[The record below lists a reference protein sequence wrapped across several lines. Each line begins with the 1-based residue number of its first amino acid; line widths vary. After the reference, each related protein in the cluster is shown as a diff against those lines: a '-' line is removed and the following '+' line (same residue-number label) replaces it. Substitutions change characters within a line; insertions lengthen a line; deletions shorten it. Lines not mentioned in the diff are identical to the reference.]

1 MNDLKPI
8 VVAMAVVVISLVYA
22 VFRRLFPGH
31 RSDTSVANRMDE
43 PKQSITFLNSTQYF
57 AALVANDPHI
67 QLPPMRLVHTDE
79 GELTLYTMAEN
90 SNDVKLEPIPGS
102 TREESVANYTELFR
116 KSHTVVIPD
125 SMFSEQSMLVDAE
138 PFLHMGLGPLQDFF
152 KGGGRVVVV
161 CVEGIYAIGDVLS
174 SVFGSKWKLSQ
185 VADYDCVVTE
195 QGRKLLGD
203 AINAPKVYLRKGH
216 FMKTPE
222 DEGIYG
228 IFTPDFEAYL
238 AENYGDDADEEDR
251 EDAKLSWRQL
261 GSLSQSSF
269 VIAMYNDTK
278 SQGSLAWFG
287 DRSMKSELNQ
297 VFAKLV
303 CREV

>member
-8 VVAMAVVVISLVYA
+8 VVAIAVVVISLVYA

-57 AALVANDPHI
+57 SALVANDPHI

-116 KSHTVVIPD
+116 KSHTVDHCKI
-125 SMFSEQSMLVDAE
+125 
-138 PFLHMGLGPLQDFF
+138 F

-174 SVFGSKWKLSQ
+174 SVFGSKWKLNQ

-203 AINAPKVYLRKGH
+203 TVNAPKVYLRKGH
-216 FMKTPE
+216 FMKTPGR
-222 DEGIYG
+222 GIYG
-228 IFTPDFEAYL
+228 LFTSDFEAYL
-238 AENYGDDADEEDR
+238 AENYGDDADER
-251 EDAKLSWRQL
+251 TGKTPSHL
-261 GSLSQSSF
+261 GG
-269 VIAMYNDTK
+269 N
-278 SQGSLAWFG
+278 
-287 DRSMKSELNQ
+287 
-297 VFAKLV
+297 
-303 CREV
+303 